1 MRGVMK
7 IFDLTGRVVV
17 VTGSTRG
24 IGRAILEQMASAGAR
39 VVVSSRKPDACQTV
53 LAEMKAA
60 GHDAIAVPCNV
71 GYKDQCEALVQTT
84 LATWGRIDALVLNAA
99 INPYFGPMQSMSD
112 EVFDKMIATNLKAQ
126 WWLTQLVCPQMAERG
141 AGAVIV
147 ISSIAALR
155 GNSMQG
161 MYGLCKAA
169 DVQLARN
176 LALEWGPKGI
186 RANAISPGLV
196 KTDFARVLYEN
207 PDRLKR
213 RLEAIALG
221 RLGEPDDIA
230 GLAVCLASDAG
241 RFITGQNLVA
251 DGGETI
257 RENL

>member
-1 MRGVMK
+1 MQLFSLAGKVA
-7 IFDLTGRVVV
+7 I

-24 IGRAILEQMASAGAR
+24 IGRAIVEQLAAAGAK
-39 VVVSSRKPDACQTV
+39 VVVSSRKKEACEAT
-53 LAEMKAA
+53 LAELQAA
-60 GHDAIAVPCNV
+60 GCEAIAVPCNV
-71 GYKDQCEALVQTT
+71 GYKDQCEHLVRTT
-84 LATWGRIDALVLNAA
+84 LDTWGRVDVLVLNAA
-99 INPYFGPMQSMSD
+99 INPYFGSMQDMSD

-126 WWLTQLVCPQMAERG
+126 LWLCKLVCPQMAERG
-141 AGAVIV
+141 EGSIII

-176 LALEWGPKGI
+176 LALEWGAKGI

-207 PDRLKR
+207 PDRLER
-213 RLEAIALG
+213 RLQAIALG
-221 RLGEPDDIA
+221 RLGEPNDIA
-230 GLAVCLASDAG
+230 GIAVCLASAAG
-241 RFITGQNLVA
+241 RFITGQNIVA

-257 RENL
+257 RENI

>member
-1 MRGVMK
+1 MK
-7 IFDLTGRVVV
+7 LFSLDGKVAI

-24 IGRAILEQMASAGAR
+24 IGRAIVEQMALAGAR
-39 VVVSSRKPDACQTV
+39 VVVSSRKSEACEKTV
-53 LAEMKAA
+53 AELKAA

-71 GYKDQCEALVQTT
+71 GYQDQCETLVRTT
-84 LATWGRIDALVLNAA
+84 LETWGRVDTLVLNAA
-99 INPYFGPMQSMSD
+99 INPYFGPMQAMGD

-126 WWLTQLVCPQMAERG
+126 LWLCKLVCPQMAERG
-141 AGAVIV
+141 DGAIVIV
-147 ISSIAALR
+147 SSIAALR

-169 DVQLARN
+169 DIQLARN
-176 LALEWGPKGI
+176 LALEWGAQGI

-207 PDRLKR
+207 PERLKR

-221 RLGEPDDIA
+221 RLGEPNDIA
-230 GLAVCLASDAG
+230 GIAVCLASDAG
-241 RFITGQNLVA
+241 RFITGQNIVA

-257 RENL
+257 RENI

>member
-1 MRGVMK
+1 MRLFSLSGKVA
-7 IFDLTGRVVV
+7 V

-24 IGRAILEQMASAGAR
+24 IGRAIIEQMALAGAK
-39 VVVSSRKPDACQTV
+39 VVVSSRKADACENTANE
-53 LAEMKAA
+53 LKEA
-60 GHDAIAVPCNV
+60 GHDAIAVACNV
-71 GYKDQCEALVQTT
+71 GYKDQCQSLIDTT

-99 INPYFGPMQSMSD
+99 INPYFGPMQEMSD

-126 WWLTQLVCPQMAERG
+126 IWLCKLVCPQMAERG
-141 AGAVIV
+141 EGAIII

-169 DVQLARN
+169 DIQLARN
-176 LALEWGPKGI
+176 LALEWGAKGI
-186 RANAISPGLV
+186 RANAISPGLI

-207 PDRLKR
+207 PERLKR
-213 RLEAIALG
+213 RLSAIALG
-221 RLGEPDDIA
+221 RLGDPNDIA
-230 GLAVCLASDAG
+230 GLAVCLASNAG
-241 RFITGQNLVA
+241 RFITGQNVVA

>member
-1 MRGVMK
+1 MR
-7 IFDLTGRVVV
+7 IFSLAGKVAV

-24 IGRAILEQMASAGAR
+24 IGRAIVEQMASAGAR
-39 VVVSSRKPDACQTV
+39 VVVSSRKPEACEKTV
-53 LAEMKAA
+53 AELAAQ

-71 GYKDQCEALVQTT
+71 GYQDQCQKLVDAT
-84 LATWGRIDALVLNAA
+84 LAAWGRIDALVLNAA
-99 INPYFGPMQSMSD
+99 INPYFGSMQAMSD

-126 WWLTQLVCPQMAERG
+126 LWLCRMVCPQMAERG
-141 AGAVIV
+141 DGAIII

-169 DVQLARN
+169 DIQLARN
-176 LALEWGPKGI
+176 LALEWGAQGI

-196 KTDFARVLYEN
+196 RTDFAKVLYED

-213 RLEAIALG
+213 RLAAIALG
-221 RLGEPDDIA
+221 RLGEPNDIA

-241 RFITGQNLVA
+241 RFITGQNIVA

-257 RENL
+257 RENI